1 MVAWAI
7 ASTIGLRTT
16 LAVLAASL
24 AVLVFA
30 AGSAEATQY
39 VIGVPACVR
48 PAKPDLAQCFAMRRT
63 VVSSSTP
70 GARPLIRGD
79 GVRPSSATIGPA
91 KGLTPL
97 DLSLAYGFSPGKPV
111 TQTIALVDAFN
122 DPRVNADLQTFD
134 NHYGLPK
141 CSIGNGCFRVVNQR
155 GNPKLPP
162 NDGLGW
168 AVEEALD
175 VETAHAVCQTCKIVL
190 YEANDQTPDDLGTA
204 ENTAVASGAT
214 EVSNS
219 FGFQEQTF
227 TAGDIADFNHPG
239 TVITAATG
247 DDGYYDFDLLG
258 QAGLYNQDN
267 APSSLP
273 TVVAV
278 GGTSLLL
285 GQTGARQQESVWN
298 TNGLN
303 NVFEETL
310 LEPLGA
316 TGGGCSTTAAAP
328 QWQRATAGWDE
339 TGCGSKRL
347 VSDVS
352 AVGDPTTGFDL
363 YLSYDCG
370 GICNTGWETIGGTSL
385 SSPLVA
391 ALFALDGGSHGVRYP
406 ALTLYANQR
415 THGAY
420 YDVTTGGSGYCGGE
434 GAAQCGNPNRFKEG
448 ILDCDYPA
456 TGNTPAAG
464 DRACDALTGYD
475 GPSGLGTPNG
485 LKPFAQVL
493 AAATIAGPSTIT
505 HGAIGT
511 WMATITDPF
520 PGGHTTKYVWHWGDG
535 TSTTTSAGRATHS
548 YLAAAAKRTITLT
561 ATDNF
566 GQAATTTF
574 AVQVS

>member
-1 MVAWAI
+1 VVGWAG
-7 ASTIGLRTT
+7 ASTVGLRIT

-24 AVLVFA
+24 AALLFA
-30 AGSAEATQY
+30 AGSAGATQY
-39 VIGVPACVR
+39 VIGVPVCAR
-48 PAKPDLAQCFAMRRT
+48 PANPDLAQCFAMRRA
-63 VVSSSTP
+63 VVNRSTP
-70 GARPLIRGD
+70 GAEPLVRGD
-79 GVRPSSATIGPA
+79 GVRPSSATIGPDQ
-91 KGLTPL
+91 GLTPL
-97 DLSLAYGFSPGKPV
+97 DLSTAYGFNPAKPV

-122 DPRVNADLQTFD
+122 DPRLNADLQTFD

-141 CSIGNGCFRVVNQR
+141 CSIGNGCLRVVNQR

-175 VETAHAVCQTCKIVL
+175 VETAHAVCQTCRIVL

-227 TAGDIADFNHPG
+227 TATDVADFDHPG

-247 DDGYYDFDLLG
+247 DDGYYDFDFLG
-258 QAGLYNQDN
+258 ETGLYNQDN
-267 APSSLP
+267 APSSLR
-273 TVVAV
+273 TVVSV

-285 GQTGARQQESVWN
+285 DQTGARQEETVWN
-298 TNGLN
+298 TNGIK

-316 TGGGCSTTAAAP
+316 TGGGCSTTIGAP
-328 QWQRATAGWDE
+328 QWQRAVAGWSE

-347 VSDVS
+347 VADIS
-352 AVGDPTTGFDL
+352 AVADPTTGFDI

-370 GICNTGWETIGGTSL
+370 GICNTGWLTIGGTSL

-391 ALFALDGGSHGVRYP
+391 GLFALAGGAHGVHYP
-406 ALTLYANQR
+406 ALTLYAHQH
-415 THGAY
+415 TSGAY
-420 YDVTTGGSGYCGGE
+420 YDVTTGGNGYCGGE

-456 TGNTPAAG
+456 TGTTPSAG
-464 DRACDALTGYD
+464 DRACDALAGFD

-485 LKPFAQVL
+485 LRPFAQL
-493 AAATIAGPSTIT
+493 TPTAKISGPSTVA
-505 HGAIGT
+505 HGALGT
-511 WMATITDPF
+511 WNASGSDPY
-520 PGGHTTKYVWHWGDG
+520 PGGHPIRYVWHWGDG
-535 TSTTTSAGRATHS
+535 TSTTTTAAGTTHA
-548 YLAAAAKRTITLT
+548 YAAAANRTITLS
-561 ATDNF
+561 AVDNF
-566 GQAATTTF
+566 DQAATATF
-574 AVQVS
+574 RVRVS